1 MIIVK
6 PNLQQLLKEK
16 GITQQQLSEMT
27 GIPQGTISRFDRN
40 GRHEATHLFT
50 ISRALGVDIVD
61 LFTEQE
67 QEDK

>member
-6 PNLQQLLKEK
+6 PNLKQLLQEK
-16 GITQQQLSEMT
+16 GITQQQLSDMT
-27 GIPQGTISRFDRN
+27 GIPQGTLSRFDRN
-40 GRHEATHLFT
+40 TRHESAHLFT

-67 QEDK
+67 QEEK